1 MQRSDARHTKAKE
14 KNMKLKCLWAK
25 ALRALLQPPAI
36 ASSTV
41 NKHAKVCSG
50 SQITGSQIDRYSYIG
65 HDCFVVKARISSF
78 VSVADNCRIGG
89 ATHPMERVSMS
100 PVFHKGKNVMKKNFA
115 RIDSI
120 PTPITTIGADVWLGA
135 GVTVL
140 SGVSIGTGAV
150 IGAGSVVTKD
160 VGPYEIWA
168 GNPARKI
175 RDRFD
180 EETKEKLLTTKWW
193 EWSEEKLKN
202 HGKLFSD
209 VSAFVAADG
218 GE

>member
-1 MQRSDARHTKAKE
+1 
-14 KNMKLKCLWAK
+14 MKLKCLWAK

-41 NKHAKVCSG
+41 KKHAKVCSG

-78 VSVADNCRIGG
+78 VSIADNCRIGG

-115 RIDSI
+115 HFDTI

-140 SGVSIGTGAV
+140 SGVTIETGAV

-160 VGPYEIWA
+160 VGAYEIWA
-168 GNPARKI
+168 GNPAKLIRK
-175 RDRFD
+175 RFPD
-180 EETKEKLLTTKWW
+180 EIAAALAQSKWW
-193 EWSEEKLKN
+193 EWEDEKLKEYALHFDN
-202 HGKLFSD
+202 PE
-209 VSAFVAADG
+209 AFIAALKQ
-218 GE
+218 